1 MLGNIESLPD
11 ETEVNEYKLME
22 LSSIFMDHCDDGETL
37 EKELHLHSAQLLD
50 NGNVNEAWKTL
61 LSFNLG

>member
-1 MLGNIESLPD
+1 
-11 ETEVNEYKLME
+11 ME
-22 LSSIFMDHCDDGETL
+22 LSSIFMDYCDDGETL
-37 EKELHLHSAQLLD
+37 EKELHLHSARLLD